1 MAKYLVSTTEVYRAD
16 DEYSATQLIED
27 AKSDSRWALTKY
39 NCEHKEKKSKG
50 DIVDEWYKVTLVKVF
65 NDEKDPATDV
75 KVSYEVDYGASS
87 F

>member
-27 AKSDSRWALTKY
+27 AKADSRWALTKY

-65 NDEKDPATDV
+65 NDEKDPTTDV
-75 KVSYEVDYGASS
+75 KVSYEVDYGTSS